1 MALPYYIKR
10 SLNTSNPGSLANG
23 EFAYT
28 SNGDVLF
35 IGSNGA
41 VVPIGGKRTPGTL
54 TANQA
59 LVVNATGYL
68 DVIKTANLYIGAVSV
83 NVINAVSN
91 STVLGAASNS
101 ELTTT
106 WAIKTYI
113 DAKTAGSLSYG
124 NGMGANATNFYVV
137 AGNTQLVSNST
148 GVWLTQSNI
157 DHDSL
162 NNFVSNEHID
172 HSAVSITAGNGLT
185 GGGTIAASR
194 SLAVTAGIGIASNST
209 GVHVVAGNNQL
220 VSNSTGVWIDQ
231 TKIAHDS
238 LSGYS
243 ANKHVDHTSVSIT
256 AGNGLSGGGDI
267 SSSRTLSVSAGTGVT
282 VNSTGVHIGQAVAT
296 TSSPTFQDLTL
307 QGNLVINGALTNISA
322 TNLTVTDSIIKLANG
337 NATTDSLDVGFYG
350 VYGNSTVTK
359 YTGLYRSASDGKFRL
374 FKESQSEPTTTVN
387 ASATGYVQATLV
399 AALESSSVTIT
410 GGSITGITDIVVAD
424 GGTGVSAITLNSIP
438 VGNGSG
444 PIGMISG
451 TDGQVLASVSG
462 IPTFVALDGGTF

>member
-1 MALPYYIKR
+1 MALPYYIRK
-10 SLNTSNPGSLANG
+10 SLNTASPGSLANG
-23 EFAYT
+23 ELAYT
-28 SNGDVLF
+28 ANGDVLF

-59 LVVNATGYL
+59 LVANATGYL
-68 DVIKTANLYIGAVSV
+68 DVIKTANLYIGSVSV

-91 STVLGAASNS
+91 STVLGTASNS

-106 WAIKTYI
+106 WAIKTYV
-113 DAKTAGSLSYG
+113 DAKTAGSLTYG

-137 AGNTQLVSNST
+137 AGNNQLVSNST
-148 GVWLTQSNI
+148 GVWINQTNI

-162 NNFVSNEHID
+162 SNFVSNEHID
-172 HSAVSITAGNGLT
+172 HSTVSITAGNGLT
-185 GGGTIAASR
+185 GGGTIAA
-194 SLAVTAGIGIASNST
+194 
-209 GVHVVAGNNQL
+209 
-220 VSNSTGVWIDQ
+220 
-231 TKIAHDS
+231 
-238 LSGYS
+238 
-243 ANKHVDHTSVSIT
+243 
-256 AGNGLSGGGDI
+256 
-267 SSSRTLSVSAGTGVT
+267 SRTLSVSAGTGVT

-399 AALESSSVTIT
+399 AAIESSAVTIT

-462 IPTFVALDGGTF
+462 VPTFVALDGGTFMYQWQ